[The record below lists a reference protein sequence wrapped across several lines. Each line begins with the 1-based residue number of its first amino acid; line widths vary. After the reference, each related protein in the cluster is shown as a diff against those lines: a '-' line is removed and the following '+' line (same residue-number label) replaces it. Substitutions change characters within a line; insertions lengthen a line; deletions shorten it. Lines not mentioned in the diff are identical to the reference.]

1 MKSCLIFSIIFAGPI
16 KSARLF
22 PFLQIVTLH
31 FESVMLTL
39 EQCRQIDPE
48 LNKLSDEELLRV
60 RVALY
65 ELAGIIFDD
74 WATEE
79 SVPSY
84 PVGVLRDS

>member
-1 MKSCLIFSIIFAGPI
+1 
-16 KSARLF
+16 
-22 PFLQIVTLH
+22 
-31 FESVMLTL
+31 MLTL
-39 EQCRQIDPE
+39 EQCRQIDPK

-60 RVALY
+60 LAALY

-79 SVPSY
+79 RVPSH